1 LKVGVSVVEWLVEEG
16 GLPFKRAFLSLFPSR
31 TNIINPLSLSH
42 INNTRTQPNKE

>member
-1 LKVGVSVVEWLVEEG
+1 LKVGVSVVEWLVEDG

-31 TNIINPLSLSH
+31 TIINQPALLSH